1 MRFLSLLILSL
12 MLLVHPAA
20 AQHSPCD
27 SLGVVYDSAEV
38 APQFPGGDEKMMTF
52 IAERLRYPKLAIE
65 SGIQGYVYVG
75 FIVNRDGCI
84 SNVKLARGIGGG
96 CDEESLR
103 VVKLMPRWKPGLI
116 GGEAVRTQCYLPLRF
131 YLGPGVEKNQ
141 TLQRKTTP

>member
-1 MRFLSLLILSL
+1 MRILSLLILSL
-12 MLLVHPAA
+12 LLFECPTV
-20 AQHSPCD
+20 AQHTPCD
-27 SLGVVYDSAEV
+27 SHGAVYDSAEV
-38 APQFPGGDEKMMTF
+38 APQFPGGDEKFVAF
-52 IAERLRYPKLAIE
+52 ISGEMHYPEMARDF
-65 SGIQGYVYVG
+65 GIQGYVYVG

-84 SNVKLARGIGGG
+84 SHVQLARGIGGG